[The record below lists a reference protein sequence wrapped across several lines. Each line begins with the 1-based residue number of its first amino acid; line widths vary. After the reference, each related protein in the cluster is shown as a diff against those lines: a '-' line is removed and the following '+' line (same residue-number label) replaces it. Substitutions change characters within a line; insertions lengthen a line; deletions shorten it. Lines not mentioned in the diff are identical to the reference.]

1 VGSQRWLFLIF
12 FRLFDYLKLP
22 THWIGELMNQKILS
36 GITTTAFVTVL
47 GAIAFLNGSGAKA
60 VASEVDSSTKGQ
72 ISQSTEKKSENA
84 IGIVY
89 EQQWKDL
96 PNSAALENNLGDRE
110 LNKEIAKGEIAWL
123 KQKPSKTFP
132 VQAGTKQ
139 VRGIA
144 SWYGPGFHGRQ
155 TANGERFNQNEMTAA
170 HRSLPF
176 GTKVR
181 VTNSNNGRSVIVRIN
196 DRGPYVGNRLIDLS
210 AAAAQAIGLQ
220 SSGVGPVNIEILG
233 Q

>member
-1 VGSQRWLFLIF
+1 
-12 FRLFDYLKLP
+12 
-22 THWIGELMNQKILS
+22 MNQKILS
-36 GITTTAFVTVL
+36 GITTTAIATVL
-47 GAIAFLNGSGAKA
+47 GATAFLNVSGSQA

-72 ISQSTEKKSENA
+72 ISQTTEKKSDA
-84 IGIVY
+84 MGIVY
-89 EQQWKDL
+89 EQQWKDASS
-96 PNSAALENNLGDRE
+96 SANDGE
-110 LNKEIAKGEIAWL
+110 LNKEIAKGDITWL
-123 KQKPSKTFP
+123 KQKPSKTIP

-155 TANGERFNQNEMTAA
+155 TANGERFNQNAMTAA

-181 VTNSNNGRSVIVRIN
+181 VTNANNGRSVIVRIN
-196 DRGPYVGNRLIDLS
+196 DRGPFVGGRVIDLS

-220 SSGVGPVNIEILG
+220 SSGVGSVSLEILG

>member
-1 VGSQRWLFLIF
+1 
-12 FRLFDYLKLP
+12 
-22 THWIGELMNQKILS
+22 MNQKFLS
-36 GITTTAFVTVL
+36 GITTTAIATVL
-47 GAIAFLNGSGAKA
+47 GTTAFLNVSGSQA

-72 ISQSTEKKSENA
+72 ISQSTEKKSEKKSENA
-84 IGIVY
+84 MGIVY
-89 EQQWKDL
+89 DRQWKDA
-96 PNSAALENNLGDRE
+96 PNSAKSDSE
-110 LNKEIAKGEIAWL
+110 LTKEIAKGEIAWL
-123 KQKPSKTFP
+123 KQKPSKTIP
-132 VQAGTKQ
+132 VQEGTKQ

-181 VTNSNNGRSVIVRIN
+181 VTNANNGRSVIVRIN
-196 DRGPYVGNRLIDLS
+196 DRGPFVGNRLIDLS